1 MSTENTGKTTF
12 DNFTFEHF
20 NHLQVG
26 KIGEYWAKIWLT
38 LAGFDIYTTEV
49 DDKGIDFIIRKDN
62 NKHIDVQVKTTRKN
76 NNYTFITKKSW
87 NNELR
92 DNLYLLLVTLTDNEM
107 PTVYLIPSTVW
118 KNPTSLFV
126 DRKYDKPDQKS
137 EPEWG
142 INMSAKNMEELS
154 KYEISKYIKEND
166 I

>member
-1 MSTENTGKTTF
+1 
-12 DNFTFEHF
+12 
-20 NHLQVG
+20 
-26 KIGEYWAKIWLT
+26 
-38 LAGFDIYTTEV
+38 
-49 DDKGIDFIIRKDN
+49 
-62 NKHIDVQVKTTRKN
+62 
-76 NNYTFITKKSW
+76 
-87 NNELR
+87 
-92 DNLYLLLVTLTDNEM
+92 M